1 MIHRRDEFRGAQ
13 ATIDKVH
20 QLAKDGK
27 INLFT
32 QYQMA
37 SVKGDKNLESIDIK
51 HDNNEIKNLKTDY
64 VLGFFGLIMQLG
76 PIANWGLNIDKK
88 TIEVDTEK
96 FETNQKGIYAVGD
109 ICNYPGKLKL
119 ILSGFHEGALA
130 ARACFKLARPN
141 EKYRFEF
148 TTSSKTIKERLGVK
162 KVIELYSANTPNG
175 KKISIML
182 EEIGYE
188 YKVIN
193 IDLNKG
199 DQFKPEFKKISPFSK
214 IPVIIDQDNNKNIF
228 ESGAILMYLAEQ
240 SGKFYDTKD
249 RLEINQWLMAQMGYV
264 GPMLGQHHQF
274 HHYNP
279 GKSQFGEERY
289 FKISKRIYEELDERL
304 SKSRFLAGE
313 NYTIADIGTFPWIAR
328 HEWHDIGLKNYKNLT
343 RWYVEIS
350 EREAVKK
357 GFKFMNKDE
366 VPPKP

>member
-1 MIHRRDEFRGAQ
+1 M
-13 ATIDKVH
+13 
-20 QLAKDGK
+20 
-27 INLFT
+27 
-32 QYQMA
+32 
-37 SVKGDKNLESIDIK
+37 
-51 HDNNEIKNLKTDY
+51 
-64 VLGFFGLIMQLG
+64 
-76 PIANWGLNIDKK
+76 
-88 TIEVDTEK
+88 
-96 FETNQKGIYAVGD
+96 
-109 ICNYPGKLKL
+109 
-119 ILSGFHEGALA
+119 
-130 ARACFKLARPN
+130 
-141 EKYRFEF
+141 
-148 TTSSKTIKERLGVK
+148 
-162 KVIELYSANTPNG
+162 IELYSANTPNG

-199 DQFKPEFKKISPFSK
+199 DQFTPEFKKISPLSK

-350 EREAVKK
+350 EIEAVKK